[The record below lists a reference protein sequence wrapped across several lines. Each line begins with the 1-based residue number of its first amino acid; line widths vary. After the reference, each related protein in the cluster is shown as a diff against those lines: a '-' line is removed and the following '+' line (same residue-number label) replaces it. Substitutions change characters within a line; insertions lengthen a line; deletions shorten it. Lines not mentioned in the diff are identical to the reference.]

1 MNKFDIVKLINDAD
15 YKNNGL
21 ENDMHGIILD
31 VVFDKSKVLFFDK
44 KNLGDSIIVK
54 IKNQDLFLENEKFPE
69 EYRQSLIEK
78 ANKITSN
85 KFEELKF
92 KLYDRVELAVN
103 DEKYISQGIF
113 KGFQGCIMEY
123 ASKNKVMVDFSGID
137 KNGNYYGDC
146 ILVDVNDINIYDK

>member
-113 KGFQGCIMEY
+113 KGSQGCIMEY

>member
-78 ANKITSN
+78 ANKTTSN